1 MWSTLPFGLFY
12 LFPALTLAAVLRG
25 GFWAWAL
32 PCLAFLILP
41 LLDLVWDR
49 LNPSRAEKLR
59 VSPVGK
65 WVAEA
70 LLHAFVPTQLL
81 ILAYIIWRLPNFIT
95 VNGLYSS
102 DALGLT
108 LSVGILTGGIGIT
121 LAHELV
127 HRRESFSQWS
137 GLVLLSSV
145 LYGHFAVEHV
155 LGHHTHVGT
164 NGDAASARRGENL
177 WRFVIRSVVMGF
189 VSAWKIE
196 RQRLGRVER
205 TNPKQAKWWS
215 NRLLHAGLLSVLFFT
230 LSILGGGALGGL
242 FFVLQSFIAIF
253 LLEAI
258 NYVEHYGLSRRTL
271 ENGKPEPVQVW
282 HSWDSHSRLSSWI
295 LIHLTRHADHHK
307 YPARPFYN
315 LEGSKLSPLLPASY
329 PACVILATVPPVWYR
344 LIHPILDQL
353 KFPGSQA

>member
-1 MWSTLPFGLFY
+1 MRSVLPFGLFY

-25 GFWAWAL
+25 SIWAWAL

-41 LLDLVWDR
+41 LLDLIWDK
-49 LNPSRAEKLR
+49 LSPSRAVKLI
-59 VSPVGK
+59 VSPGGK
-65 WVAEA
+65 WVAET
-70 LLHAFVPTQLL
+70 LLHAFVPTQLF
-81 ILAYIIWRLPNFIT
+81 ILAYTISELPNFVAIH
-95 VNGLYSS
+95 GLYSS
-102 DALGLT
+102 SAIGLT

-127 HRRESFSQWS
+127 HRRESLSQWG
-137 GLVLLSSV
+137 GLMLLSSV

-177 WRFVIRSVVMGF
+177 WRFVIRSVAMGL

-196 RQRLGRVER
+196 RQRLER
-205 TNPKQAKWWS
+205 AARMNPQQAKWWS
-215 NRLLHAGLLSVLFFT
+215 NRLLHAGLLSILFFT
-230 LSILGGGALGGL
+230 FSILVSGVLGAA
-242 FFVLQSFIAIF
+242 FFVLQSLIAIF

-258 NYVEHYGLSRRTL
+258 NYIEHYGLMRKTL
-271 ENGKPEPVQVW
+271 DNGKPEPVQVW

-315 LEGSKLSPLLPASY
+315 LEGSSLSPLLPASY
-329 PACVILATVPPVWYR
+329 PACVILATVPPIWYR
-344 LIHPILDQL
+344 VIHPILDQL
-353 KFPGSQA
+353 KFPGSQT